1 MEPRFHRP
9 GNEDPAL
16 PSRFSAG
23 GPPRAANIQAM
34 NSATAPEA
42 MRPASEFESGS
53 HATGKGQVVAWA
65 AWDWGSAAFNAVMTT
80 FVFTVYLTSK
90 AFGGEDEASAVLG
103 SALAI
108 AGAAIALLAPVTGQR
123 SDSGGRRKLWLGV
136 NTAAVALLTGLCF
149 FVFPRPEFL
158 LLGVTLIALG
168 NVFFEFA
175 GVNYNAMLAQISTPA
190 NIGKISGFGWASGYL
205 GGIVALLIV
214 LQLFVQPSFEWFGAS
229 TEESLNIR
237 LVAVFS
243 ALWFLVFAIPVMLA
257 VPEVPKARQSGLGF
271 FASYS
276 LLVRRIRAIY
286 RTSPHTI
293 YFLLASAIFRD
304 GLAAV
309 FTFGGI
315 IAAGTFGFELKQV
328 IFFAIFGNVV
338 AAVGAL
344 LGGLLDDRVGPKAVI
359 IGSLI
364 GLLIAGSVLL
374 ALGNGNYSFFG
385 MDWAGST
392 TFWVFGLFLCLFV
405 GPAQSSSRAYLARL
419 APHGESGELFG
430 LYATTGR
437 AVSFLAPAL
446 FTLCIAVATPLV
458 APGEAQRWGILG
470 IMVVL
475 LAGLLVMLPVKPP
488 GRTEIAVVPGA

>member
-1 MEPRFHRP
+1 
-9 GNEDPAL
+9 
-16 PSRFSAG
+16 
-23 GPPRAANIQAM
+23 M
-34 NSATAPEA
+34 NSATASEA
-42 MRPASEFESGS
+42 KQPPSELEFGS
-53 HATGKGQVVAWA
+53 RVANKGRVLAWA

-80 FVFTVYLTSK
+80 FVFTVYLTSN
-90 AFGGEDEASAVLG
+90 AFGGEDRASAVLG
-103 SALAI
+103 AALAI
-108 AGAAIALLAPVTGQR
+108 AGVAIALLAPVTGQR
-123 SDSGGRRKLWLGV
+123 SDIGGRRKLWLGV
-136 NTAAVALLTGLCF
+136 NSAAVAVLTALCF
-149 FVFPRPEFL
+149 FVFPHAEFL
-158 LLGVTLIALG
+158 LLGVTLIALA

-175 GVNYNAMLAQISTPA
+175 GVNYNAMLAQVSNPG
-190 NIGKISGFGWASGYL
+190 NIGKISGFGWGMGYL

-214 LQLFVQPSFEWFGAS
+214 LQLFVQPSFEWFGSS
-229 TEESLNIR
+229 TDESLNIR

-243 ALWFLVFAIPVMLA
+243 ALWFFAFALPVLFA
-257 VPEVPKARQSGLGF
+257 VPELPKPKRGAELGF
-271 FASYS
+271 LASYG
-276 LLVRRIRAIY
+276 LLIRRIKAIY
-286 RTSPHTI
+286 KTSPHTI

-315 IAAGTFGFELKQV
+315 IAAGTFGFELKDV
-328 IFFAIFGNVV
+328 IFFAIFGNIV
-338 AAVGAL
+338 AAVGAMI
-344 LGGLLDDRVGPKAVI
+344 GGFLDDRVGPKAVI

-364 GLLIAGSVLL
+364 GLLIAGTAILV
-374 ALGNGNYSFFG
+374 LGNGDYLVFG
-385 MDWAGST
+385 NVWSGST
-392 TFWVFGLFLCLFV
+392 TFWVFGLFLSLFV

-475 LAGLLVMLPVKPP
+475 LAGLLVLLPVKPP
-488 GRTEIAVVPGA
+488 GKAEIAVVPSV

>member
-1 MEPRFHRP
+1 
-9 GNEDPAL
+9 
-16 PSRFSAG
+16 
-23 GPPRAANIQAM
+23 M
-34 NSATAPEA
+34 NSASAPRA
-42 MRPASEFESGS
+42 IQPSSEL
-53 HATGKGQVVAWA
+53 ATGNQVSSKGRILAWA
-65 AWDWGSAAFNAVMTT
+65 SWDWGSAAFNAVMTT
-80 FVFTVYLTSK
+80 FVFTVYLTSN
-90 AFGGEDEASAVLG
+90 AFGGKDEASAVLG
-103 SALAI
+103 AALAV
-108 AGAAIALLAPVTGQR
+108 AGLAIALLAPVTGQR
-123 SDSGGRRKLWLGV
+123 SDAGGRRKLWLGV
-136 NTAAVALLTGLCF
+136 NTAAVAVLTALCF
-149 FVFPRPEFL
+149 FVFPQPEFL

-175 GVNYNAMLAQISTPA
+175 GVNYNAMLAQISTPR
-190 NIGKISGFGWASGYL
+190 NIGKVSGIGWGAGYL

-229 TEESLNIR
+229 TQDSLNIR

-243 ALWFLVFAIPVMLA
+243 ALWFFIFALPVLFA
-257 VPEVPKARQSGLGF
+257 VPELPRTGQAARLGIV
-271 FASYS
+271 ASYR
-276 LLVRRIRAIY
+276 LLFRRIRAIY
-286 RTSPHTI
+286 ATSPHTI
-293 YFLLASAIFRD
+293 YFLLASAVFRD

-315 IAAGTFGFELKQV
+315 IAAGTFGFELSQV

-338 AAVGAL
+338 AAFGAII
-344 LGGLLDDRVGPKAVI
+344 GGFLDDRVGPKAVI
-359 IGSLI
+359 IGSLA
-364 GLLIAGSVLL
+364 GLLVAGTVILV
-374 ALGNGNYSFFG
+374 LGNGDYSFFG

-446 FTLCIAVATPLV
+446 FTLCITVATPLV
-458 APGEAQRWGILG
+458 AAGEAQRWGILG

-475 LAGLLVMLPVKPP
+475 LAGLLVLLPVKSPDKAP
-488 GRTEIAVVPGA
+488 IAVVPSA

>member
-1 MEPRFHRP
+1 
-9 GNEDPAL
+9 
-16 PSRFSAG
+16 
-23 GPPRAANIQAM
+23 M
-34 NSATAPEA
+34 NSAAPPEA
-42 MRPASEFESGS
+42 MRPGSELESGDRVS
-53 HATGKGQVVAWA
+53 QKGRILAWA

-80 FVFTVYLTSK
+80 FVFTVYLTSN
-90 AFGGEDEASAVLG
+90 AFGGEDRASAVLG
-103 SALAI
+103 GALAI
-108 AGAAIALLAPVTGQR
+108 AGAAVALLAPVTGQR
-123 SDSGGRRKLWLGV
+123 SDTGGRRKLWLGV
-136 NTAAVALLTGLCF
+136 NTGAVALLTALCF

-175 GVNYNAMLAQISTPA
+175 GVNYNAMLAQISTPR
-190 NIGKISGFGWASGYL
+190 NIGKVSGFGWGMGYL
-205 GGIVALLIV
+205 GGIVALLLV
-214 LQLFVQPSFEWFGAS
+214 LQLFVQPSFEWFGSS
-229 TEESLNIR
+229 TEDGLNIR

-243 ALWFLVFAIPVMLA
+243 ALWFFIFALPVLFA
-257 VPEVPKARQSGLGF
+257 VPELPKTRRGSGLGF
-271 FASYS
+271 LASYG
-276 LLVRRIRAIY
+276 LLLRRIRAIY

-293 YFLLASAIFRD
+293 YFLLASAVFRD

-315 IAAGTFGFELKQV
+315 IAAGTFGFELKDV

-338 AAVGAL
+338 AAVGAII
-344 LGGLLDDRVGPKAVI
+344 GGFLDDRVGPKAVI
-359 IGSLI
+359 IGSLL
-364 GLLIAGSVLL
+364 GLLMAGSVIV
-374 ALGNGNYSFFG
+374 ALGNGNYSIFG

-392 TFWVFGLFLCLFV
+392 TFWIFGLFLCLFV

-446 FTLCIAVATPLV
+446 FTLCIVIAAPLV
-458 APGEAQRWGILG
+458 EPGGAQRWGILG

-475 LAGLLVMLPVKPP
+475 LAGLLLLLPVKAPEE
-488 GRTEIAVVPGA
+488 TEIAVVPAA

>member
-1 MEPRFHRP
+1 
-9 GNEDPAL
+9 
-16 PSRFSAG
+16 
-23 GPPRAANIQAM
+23 M
-34 NSATAPEA
+34 NMATAPEA
-42 MRPASEFESGS
+42 PHPASELASGPVLS
-53 HATGKGQVVAWA
+53 NKGQILAWA
-65 AWDWGSAAFNAVMTT
+65 SWDWGSAAFNAVMTT

-90 AFGGEDEASAVLG
+90 AFGGEDSASAALG

-108 AGAAIALLAPVTGQR
+108 AGVAIALLAPVTGQR

-136 NTAAVALLTGLCF
+136 NTSLVAVLTGLCF
-149 FVFPRPEFL
+149 FVFPKPEFL
-158 LLGVTLIALG
+158 LLGVSLVALG

-190 NIGKISGFGWASGYL
+190 NIGKVSGFGWGMGYL
-205 GGIVALLIV
+205 GGIVALLAV

-229 TEESLNIR
+229 TQDSLNIR

-243 ALWFLVFAIPVMLA
+243 ALWFFIFALPVLFA
-257 VPEVPKARQSGLGF
+257 VPELSVKKPESRLGF
-271 FASYS
+271 LASYG

-309 FTFGGI
+309 FTFGGV

-338 AAVGAL
+338 AAVGAMI
-344 LGGLLDDRVGPKAVI
+344 GGFLDDRIGPKAVI
-359 IGSLI
+359 VISLL
-364 GLLIAGSVLL
+364 GLLVAGTAIL
-374 ALGNGNYSFFG
+374 ALGNGDYVFFG
-385 MDWAGST
+385 AHWAGST

-405 GPAQSSSRAYLARL
+405 GPAQASSRAYLARL
-419 APHGESGELFG
+419 APDGESGELFG

-446 FTLCIAVATPLV
+446 FTLCITLATPFV
-458 APGEAQRWGILG
+458 VPGGAQRWGILG

-475 LAGLLVMLPVKPP
+475 LAGLLVILPVKSPDK
-488 GRTEIAVVPGA
+488 TEIATVPVR

>member
-1 MEPRFHRP
+1 
-9 GNEDPAL
+9 
-16 PSRFSAG
+16 
-23 GPPRAANIQAM
+23 M

-42 MRPASEFESGS
+42 MRPGSELESGN
-53 HATGKGQVVAWA
+53 HAAGKGRILAWA

-80 FVFTVYLTSK
+80 FVFTVYLTSE
-90 AFGGEDEASAVLG
+90 AFGGEDAASAVLG

-123 SDSGGRRKLWLGV
+123 SDTGGRRKLWLGV

-190 NIGKISGFGWASGYL
+190 NIGKISGIGWAAGYL

-214 LQLFVQPSFEWFGAS
+214 LQLFVQPSIDWFGAS
-229 TEESLNIR
+229 TEDGLNIR

-243 ALWFLVFAIPVMLA
+243 ALWFLVFALPVMFA

-271 FASYS
+271 FASYG

-344 LGGLLDDRVGPKAVI
+344 LGGFLDDRIGPKAVI

-364 GLLIAGSVLL
+364 GLLAAGTVLL
-374 ALGNGNYSFFG
+374 ALGNGNYSFVG
-385 MDWAGST
+385 MQWAGST

-446 FTLCIAVATPLV
+446 FTLCITIATPLV
-458 APGEAQRWGILG
+458 AAGEAQRWGILG

-488 GRTEIAVVPGA
+488 GKTEIAVVPEA

>member
-1 MEPRFHRP
+1 
-9 GNEDPAL
+9 
-16 PSRFSAG
+16 
-23 GPPRAANIQAM
+23 M
-34 NSATAPEA
+34 NSAAAPEA
-42 MRPASEFESGS
+42 TSPASELESGAGVS
-53 HATGKGQVVAWA
+53 KGRILAWA

-80 FVFTVYLTSK
+80 FVFTVYLTSR
-90 AFGGEDEASAVLG
+90 AFGGEDQASAVLG
-103 SALAI
+103 AALAI

-123 SDSGGRRKLWLGV
+123 SDAGGRRKLWLGV
-136 NTAAVALLTGLCF
+136 NSAAVVLLTGLCF
-149 FVFPRPEFL
+149 FVLPRPEFL

-175 GVNYNAMLAQISTPA
+175 GVNYNAMLAQVSTRK
-190 NIGKISGFGWASGYL
+190 NIGKVSGFGWGMGYL

-214 LQLFVQPSFEWFGAS
+214 LQLFVQPGFEWFGAS
-229 TEESLNIR
+229 TENGLNIR
-237 LVAVFS
+237 LVALFS
-243 ALWFLVFAIPVMLA
+243 ALWFMVFALPVLFA
-257 VPEVPKARQSGLGF
+257 VPEVPRSRQGTNLGF
-271 FASYS
+271 LASYG

-286 RTSPHTI
+286 KTSPHTI

-315 IAAGTFGFELKQV
+315 IAAGTFGFELKEV
-328 IFFAIFGNVV
+328 IVFAIFGNVV
-338 AAVGAL
+338 AAVGAVI
-344 LGGLLDDRVGPKAVI
+344 GGFLDDRVGPKAVI
-359 IGSLI
+359 IGALT
-364 GLLIAGSVLL
+364 GLLIAGTTILV
-374 ALGNGNYSFFG
+374 LGNGNYVFFG
-385 MDWAGST
+385 MDWAGTT
-392 TFWVFGLFLCLFV
+392 TFWIFGLFLCLFV

-446 FTLCIAVATPLV
+446 FTLCITIAAPLV

-475 LAGLLVMLPVKPP
+475 LAGLLVLLPVKAPDKL
-488 GRTEIAVVPGA
+488 EIAVVPAT

>member
-1 MEPRFHRP
+1 MKP
-9 GNEDPAL
+9 
-16 PSRFSAG
+16 
-23 GPPRAANIQAM
+23 
-34 NSATAPEA
+34 ATASAATHQP
-42 MRPASEFESGS
+42 SDLESGIPGTS
-53 HATGKGQVVAWA
+53 RGRVLAWA

-90 AFGGEDEASAVLG
+90 AFGGEDQASAVLG
-103 SALAI
+103 GALAVG
-108 AGAAIALLAPVTGQR
+108 GAAIALLAPVTGQR
-123 SDSGGRRKLWLGV
+123 SDAGGRRKLWLGV
-136 NTAAVALLTGLCF
+136 NTAAVAVLTGLCF

-168 NVFFEFA
+168 NVFIEFA
-175 GVNYNAMLAQISTPA
+175 GVNYNAMLVQVSTPK
-190 NIGKISGFGWASGYL
+190 NIGKISGFGWGMGYL

-214 LQLFVQPSFEWFGAS
+214 LQLFVQPSFDWFGAS
-229 TEESLNIR
+229 TQDSLNIR

-243 ALWFLVFAIPVMLA
+243 ALWFFVFALPVLFA
-257 VPEVPKARQSGLGF
+257 VPELPKSTTAPGLGF
-271 FASYS
+271 LASYG
-276 LLVRRIRAIY
+276 LLARRIKAIY

-315 IAAGTFGFELKQV
+315 IAAGTFGFELKEV

-338 AAVGAL
+338 AATGAMI
-344 LGGLLDDRVGPKAVI
+344 GGLLDDRVGPKRVI
-359 IGSLI
+359 IGSLA
-364 GLLIAGSVLL
+364 GLMVAGTAILI
-374 ALGNGNYSFFG
+374 LGNGRYVFFG
-385 MDWAGST
+385 HAWPGTT

-437 AVSFLAPAL
+437 AVSFLAPSL

-458 APGEAQRWGILG
+458 NPGEAQRWGILG
-470 IMVVL
+470 IMAVL
-475 LAGLLVMLPVKPP
+475 LAGLLALLPVKPP
-488 GRTEIAVVPGA
+488 GKVEIAVVPED

>member
-1 MEPRFHRP
+1 
-9 GNEDPAL
+9 
-16 PSRFSAG
+16 
-23 GPPRAANIQAM
+23 M
-34 NSATAPEA
+34 NMATAPEA
-42 MRPASEFESGS
+42 PRPASELASGPALS
-53 HATGKGQVVAWA
+53 NKGQILAWA
-65 AWDWGSAAFNAVMTT
+65 SWDWGSAAFNAVMTT

-90 AFGGEDEASAVLG
+90 AFGGEDSASATLG
-103 SALAI
+103 AALAI
-108 AGAAIALLAPVTGQR
+108 AGVAIALLAPVTGQR

-136 NTAAVALLTGLCF
+136 NTAIVAALTGSCF
-149 FVFPRPEFL
+149 FVFPKPEFL
-158 LLGVTLIALG
+158 LLGVSLVALG

-175 GVNYNAMLAQISTPA
+175 GVNYNAMLAQISTAA
-190 NIGKISGFGWASGYL
+190 NIGKVSGFGWGMGYL
-205 GGIVALLIV
+205 GGIVALLVV

-229 TEESLNIR
+229 TQDSLNIR

-243 ALWFLVFAIPVMLA
+243 ALWFFIFALPVLFA
-257 VPEVPKARQSGLGF
+257 VPELSVRKPESRLGF
-271 FASYS
+271 LASYG

-309 FTFGGI
+309 FTFGGV
-315 IAAGTFGFELKQV
+315 IAAGTFGFELKEV

-338 AAVGAL
+338 AAVGAMI
-344 LGGLLDDRVGPKAVI
+344 GGFLDDRIGPKAVI
-359 IGSLI
+359 VMSLM
-364 GLLIAGSVLL
+364 GLLVAGTVILM
-374 ALGNGNYSFFG
+374 LGNGDYVFFG
-385 MDWAGST
+385 VHWAGST

-405 GPAQSSSRAYLARL
+405 GPAQASSRAYLARL
-419 APHGESGELFG
+419 APDGESGELFG

-458 APGEAQRWGILG
+458 ASGGAQRWGILG

-475 LAGLLVMLPVKPP
+475 LAGLLVILPVKSPNK
-488 GRTEIAVVPGA
+488 TEIASVPLS

>member
-1 MEPRFHRP
+1 
-9 GNEDPAL
+9 
-16 PSRFSAG
+16 
-23 GPPRAANIQAM
+23 M

-42 MRPASEFESGS
+42 MRPASELESGS
-53 HATGKGQVVAWA
+53 HASGKGRVLAWA

-190 NIGKISGFGWASGYL
+190 NIGKISGLGWAAGYL

-214 LQLFVQPSFEWFGAS
+214 LQLFVQPSIDWFGAS
-229 TEESLNIR
+229 TEESLNLR

-257 VPEVPKARQSGLGF
+257 VPEVPKAEQPRLGF
-271 FASYS
+271 FASYR

-328 IFFAIFGNVV
+328 IFFAIFGHVV

-344 LGGLLDDRVGPKAVI
+344 LGGFLDDRVGPKAVI
-359 IGSLI
+359 IGSLA
-364 GLLIAGSVLL
+364 GLLLSGSVLL

-385 MDWAGST
+385 MQWAGST

-446 FTLCIAVATPLV
+446 FTLCITVATPLV
-458 APGEAQRWGILG
+458 APGQAQRWGILG

-488 GRTEIAVVPGA
+488 GKTEIAVVPGA

>member
-1 MEPRFHRP
+1 
-9 GNEDPAL
+9 
-16 PSRFSAG
+16 
-23 GPPRAANIQAM
+23 M
-34 NSATAPEA
+34 NSAAAPEA
-42 MRPASEFESGS
+42 MRPISELESGS
-53 HATGKGQVVAWA
+53 QASSRGRVLAWA

-90 AFGGEDEASAVLG
+90 AFGSGDQASAVLG
-103 SALAI
+103 GALAI
-108 AGAAIALLAPVTGQR
+108 AGAAIALLAPVFGQR
-123 SDSGGRRKLWLGV
+123 SDSGGRRRLWLGV
-136 NTAAVALLTGLCF
+136 NTAAVALLTALCF

-175 GVNYNAMLAQISTPA
+175 SVNYNAMLAQVSTPR
-190 NIGKISGFGWASGYL
+190 NIGRVSGFGWGMGYL

-214 LQLFVQPSFEWFGAS
+214 LQLFVQPGFEWFGSS
-229 TEESLNIR
+229 TEDSLNLR

-243 ALWFLVFAIPVMLA
+243 ALWFFIFALPVLFA
-257 VPEVPKARQSGLGF
+257 VPELPGTGKGAGPGF
-271 FASYS
+271 LASYA
-276 LLVRRIRAIY
+276 LLARRIRAIY
-286 RTSPHTI
+286 KTSPHTI

-315 IAAGTFGFELKQV
+315 IAAGTFGFELKEV

-338 AAVGAL
+338 AAAGAIVGGFLDDRTGPKSVIIGAL
-344 LGGLLDDRVGPKAVI
+344 LGL
-359 IGSLI
+359 
-364 GLLIAGSVLL
+364 LL
-374 ALGNGNYSFFG
+374 AGTAILVLGNGTYQFFG
-385 MDWAGST
+385 KEWAGTT
-392 TFWVFGLFLCLFV
+392 TFWVFGLLLCLFV

-446 FTLCIAVATPLV
+446 FTLCISVAAPLV
-458 APGEAQRWGILG
+458 PPGEAQRWGILG

-475 LAGLLVMLPVKPP
+475 LAGLLVLLPVKPP
-488 GRTEIAVVPGA
+488 GKAGIAVVPAS